1 MIEEQTKLK
10 QYKYTKLTE
19 ISNIEMTNSEIFT
32 FFEGYSILAFPAST
46 GREKG
51 NLYNVVS

>member
-10 QYKYTKLTE
+10 LYKNINMTE
-19 ISNIEMTNSEIFT
+19 ISNIELTNSEFFT
-32 FFEGYSILAFPAST
+32 FFEGYSILAFPDST